1 LKGAKVDDSP
11 FFSIITVTRNA
22 QSTIEN
28 CVQSIINQDFQDFEY
43 IVIDGHSTDLTP
55 EILKKYA
62 AQIDVLLSESDDGLY
77 FAMNKGLNLARGKVI
92 GIISADDILLPGALS
107 IVAKKFQ
114 DNPGAEVVYGAAEL
128 STSGNSPV
136 FFSHQE
142 LNTRMI
148 LHPSTFVALSAYAS
162 IGNFNTK
169 YRIAADYDLMLRFNK
184 AGVIFQAFEGSLTRI
199 APGGASSKFRFKS
212 ILETYQIQK
221 EYVSK
226 PFLSHE
232 LKLLRVIFVTY
243 VREAIG
249 WFKFLKSRDN

>member
-1 LKGAKVDDSP
+1 MDDSP

-22 QSTIEN
+22 QATIEN
-28 CVQSIINQDFQDFEY
+28 CIKSIINQDFQDFEY
-43 IVIDGHSTDLTP
+43 IVIDGLSSDLTP
-55 EILKKYA
+55 KILSNYSS
-62 AQIDVLLSESDDGLY
+62 QIDLLLSESDNGLY

-92 GIISADDILLPGALS
+92 GIISSDDILLPEALS
-107 IVAKKFQ
+107 KIAQVFG
-114 DNPGAEVVYGAAEL
+114 DNPRAEVVYGAAEL

-136 FFSHQE
+136 IFSHQE

-148 LHPSTFVALSAYAS
+148 LHPSTFVASSAYRS

-184 AGVIFQAFEGSLTRI
+184 AGVIFQAFEGALTRI

-212 ILETYQIQK
+212 ILETYQVQK

-232 LKLLRVIFVTY
+232 LKLLRVIFVTH

-249 WFKFLKSRDN
+249 WFKFFKSRGN

>member
-1 LKGAKVDDSP
+1 MDDSP

-22 QSTIEN
+22 QATIEN
-28 CVQSIINQDFQDFEY
+28 CINSIINQDFQDFEY
-43 IVIDGHSTDLTP
+43 IVIDGLSSDLTP
-55 EILKKYA
+55 EILSKYSS
-62 AQIDVLLSESDDGLY
+62 QIDELLSESDNGLY

-92 GIISADDILLPGALS
+92 GIISSDDILLPEALS
-107 IVAKKFQ
+107 KIAQVFG
-114 DNPGAEVVYGAAEL
+114 DNPRAEVVYGAAEL

-136 FFSHQE
+136 IFSHQE

-148 LHPSTFVALSAYAS
+148 LHPSTFVASSLYRS

-169 YRIAADYDLMLRFNK
+169 YRIAADYDLMLRFYK

-249 WFKFLKSRDN
+249 WFKFLKSRGN

>member
-1 LKGAKVDDSP
+1 MDDSP

-22 QSTIEN
+22 QATIEN
-28 CVQSIINQDFQDFEY
+28 CINSIINQDFQDFEY
-43 IVIDGHSTDLTP
+43 IVIDGLSSDLTP
-55 EILKKYA
+55 EILSKYSS
-62 AQIDVLLSESDDGLY
+62 QIDLLLSESDNGLY

-92 GIISADDILLPGALS
+92 GIISSDDILLPEALS
-107 IVAKKFQ
+107 KIAQVFG
-114 DNPGAEVVYGAAEL
+114 DNPRAEVVYGAAEL

-136 FFSHQE
+136 IFSHQE
-142 LNTRMI
+142 LNRRMI
-148 LHPSTFVALSAYAS
+148 LHPSTFVASSAYRS

-249 WFKFLKSRDN
+249 WFKFLKSRGN

>member
-1 LKGAKVDDSP
+1 MDDSP

-22 QSTIEN
+22 QATIEN
-28 CVQSIINQDFQDFEY
+28 CIKSIINQDFQDFEY
-43 IVIDGHSTDLTP
+43 IVIDGLSSDLTP
-55 EILKKYA
+55 KILSSYSS
-62 AQIDVLLSESDDGLY
+62 QIDLLLSESDNGLY

-92 GIISADDILLPGALS
+92 GIISSDDILLPDALS
-107 IVAKKFQ
+107 KIARVFG
-114 DNPGAEVVYGAAEL
+114 DNPRAEVVYGAAEL

-136 FFSHQE
+136 IFSHQE

-148 LHPSTFVALSAYAS
+148 LHPSTFVASSAYRS

-184 AGVIFQAFEGSLTRI
+184 AGVIFQAFEGALTRI

-232 LKLLRVIFVTY
+232 LKLLRVFFVTY

-249 WFKFLKSRDN
+249 WFKFLKARGN

>member
-1 LKGAKVDDSP
+1 MDDSP

-22 QSTIEN
+22 QATIEN
-28 CVQSIINQDFQDFEY
+28 CINSIINQDFQDFEY
-43 IVIDGHSTDLTP
+43 IVIDGLSSDLTP
-55 EILKKYA
+55 EILSSYSS
-62 AQIDVLLSESDDGLY
+62 QIDLLLSESDNGLY

-92 GIISADDILLPGALS
+92 GIISSDDILLPEALS
-107 IVAKKFQ
+107 KIAQVFG
-114 DNPGAEVVYGAAEL
+114 DNPRAEVVYGAAEL

-136 FFSHQE
+136 IFSHQE

-148 LHPSTFVALSAYAS
+148 LHPSTFVASSAYRS

-226 PFLSHE
+226 PFLSQE
-232 LKLLRVIFVTY
+232 LKLLRVVFVTY

-249 WFKFLKSRDN
+249 WFKFLKSRGS

>member
-1 LKGAKVDDSP
+1 MDDSP

-22 QSTIEN
+22 QATIEN
-28 CVQSIINQDFQDFEY
+28 CINSIINQDFQDFEY
-43 IVIDGHSTDLTP
+43 IVIDGLSSDLTP
-55 EILKKYA
+55 EILSKYSS
-62 AQIDVLLSESDDGLY
+62 QIDLLLSESDNGLY

-92 GIISADDILLPGALS
+92 GIISSDDILLPEALS
-107 IVAKKFQ
+107 KIAQVFG
-114 DNPGAEVVYGAAEL
+114 DNPRAEVVYGAAEL

-136 FFSHQE
+136 IFSHQE

-148 LHPSTFVALSAYAS
+148 LHPSTFVASSAYRS

-199 APGGASSKFRFKS
+199 APGGASSKLRFKS

-249 WFKFLKSRDN
+249 WFKFLKSRGN

>member
-1 LKGAKVDDSP
+1 VDYSP

-28 CVQSIINQDFQDFEY
+28 CIQSIINQDFQDFEY
-43 IVIDGHSTDLTP
+43 IVIDGLSTDLTP
-55 EILKKYA
+55 EISKKYS
-62 AQIDVLLSESDDGLY
+62 AQIDVSLSESDDGLY

-107 IVAKKFQ
+107 RVAKKFQ

-128 STSGNSPV
+128 SKEPNSPV

-148 LHPSTFVALSAYAS
+148 LHPSVFVASSAYAS
-162 IGNFNTK
+162 LGNFNTK

-212 ILETYQIQK
+212 ILETYQVQK

-249 WFKFLKSRDN
+249 WFKFLKSRGN

>member
-1 LKGAKVDDSP
+1 MDDSP

-22 QSTIEN
+22 QATIEN
-28 CVQSIINQDFQDFEY
+28 CVNSIINQDFQDFEY
-43 IVIDGHSTDLTP
+43 IVIDGLSSDLTP
-55 EILKKYA
+55 EILSKYSS
-62 AQIDVLLSESDDGLY
+62 QIDLLLSESDNGLY

-92 GIISADDILLPGALS
+92 GIISSDDILLPEALS
-107 IVAKKFQ
+107 KVAQVFK
-114 DNPGAEVVYGAAEL
+114 DNPRAEVVYGAAEL
-128 STSGNSPV
+128 STSRNSPII
-136 FFSHQE
+136 FSHQE

-148 LHPSTFVALSAYAS
+148 LHPSTFVASSAYRS

-184 AGVIFQAFEGSLTRI
+184 AGVIFQAYEGSLTRI
-199 APGGASSKFRFKS
+199 APGGASSKYRFKS

-232 LKLLRVIFVTY
+232 LKLLRVVFATY
-243 VREAIG
+243 VREAIS
-249 WFKFLKSRDN
+249 WFKFLKSRGN

>member
-1 LKGAKVDDSP
+1 MDDSP

-22 QSTIEN
+22 QATIEI
-28 CVQSIINQDFQDFEY
+28 CVNSIINQDFQDFEY
-43 IVIDGHSTDLTP
+43 IVIDGLSSDLTP
-55 EILKKYA
+55 EILSKYSS
-62 AQIDVLLSESDDGLY
+62 QIDLLLSESDNGLY

-92 GIISADDILLPGALS
+92 GIISSDDILLPEALS
-107 IVAKKFQ
+107 KVAQVFG
-114 DNPGAEVVYGAAEL
+114 DNPKAEVVYGAAEL
-128 STSGNSPV
+128 STSGNNPV
-136 FFSHQE
+136 IFSHQE

-148 LHPSTFVALSAYAS
+148 LHPSTFVVSSAYKS

-184 AGVIFQAFEGSLTRI
+184 AGLIFQAFEGSLTRI
-199 APGGASSKFRFKS
+199 APGGASSKYRFKS

-243 VREAIG
+243 VREAMS
-249 WFKFLKSRDN
+249 WFKFRKSRGN